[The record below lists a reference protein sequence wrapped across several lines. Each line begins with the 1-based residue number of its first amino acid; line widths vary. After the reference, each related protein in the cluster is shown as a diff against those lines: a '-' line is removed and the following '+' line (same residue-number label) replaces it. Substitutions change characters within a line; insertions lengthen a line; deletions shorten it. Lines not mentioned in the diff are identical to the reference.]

1 MPLFD
6 FICNSCGKKFETL
19 VLGSD
24 KPHCPHCQS
33 GDLTKQM
40 STFAFK
46 SAGGSSSGSD
56 SSSGSSCGGC
66 AGGSCSTCH

>member
-1 MPLFD
+1 MPLYD
-6 FICNSCGKKFETL
+6 FICNACGKKFEAL
-19 VLGSD
+19 VMGHD
-24 KPHCPHCQS
+24 KPVCPQCQS
-33 GDLTKQM
+33 RDLTKQM

-46 SAGGSSSGSD
+46 SAGGGSSES

>member
-1 MPLFD
+1 MPIYD
-6 FICNSCGKKFETL
+6 FICNTCGKKFETL
-19 VLGSD
+19 VLGGH
-24 KPHCPHCQS
+24 KPQCPHCQS

-46 SAGGSSSGSD
+46 SAGGSASGSD

>member
-1 MPLFD
+1 MPLYD
-6 FICNSCGKKFETL
+6 FICNACGKEFETL

-24 KPHCPHCQS
+24 RPYCPDCQS
-33 GDLTKQM
+33 DDLTKQM

-46 SAGGSSSGSD
+46 TAGGGSTGGD

>member
-1 MPLFD
+1 MPIYD
-6 FICNSCGKKFETL
+6 FICNTCGKKFETL
-19 VLGSD
+19 VLGND
-24 KPHCPHCQS
+24 KPQCPHCQS
-33 GDLTKQM
+33 IDLTKQM

-46 SAGGSSSGSD
+46 SAGGSASGSD